1 MLTEPFRAVPDLV
14 GKSEPRLHTPFAEG
28 LESRGSEIIK
38 LAEQLGEPLMPWQQL
53 VVNESMKLK
62 ADGRWAFPQ
71 VGILVAR
78 QQGKSH
84 LMRLRILWG
93 LLNGEKLQILTAH
106 KLAVSL
112 EHFNQVVDTIEQHEF
127 LSSQLKRIR
136 RTNGQEEIQFLN
148 GSRFKVV
155 ANNAA
160 GRGYA
165 GAETIYMDELREHR
179 DYSAWS
185 AITKTQLAAKNPQL
199 YGFSNAGDATS
210 IVLNEL
216 RDRGLATIQGVKDSL
231 LWLEWSAPQNTN
243 ISLESARW
251 SNPAMGYTVHPDN
264 IEATFNEPEAV
275 VRTEVMCQWVDTLQS
290 PWSPNAWS
298 QCADPNLEVKPDPA
312 NQTFLAFDVTPRR
325 NQCSLVAAQVIGDKI
340 AIGLVQT
347 FDSDTAIDDLTIANA
362 VADWCRAYDIYEVG
376 YSKNTGQSVAARL
389 QNAGFRTEAIDG
401 RAFSAACDYMLMAME
416 NKRLVHKDEVTFNK
430 HISACARVPYA
441 EGGWL
446 IGRRASNANVSG
458 AVAAA
463 MAIYLASTKYNDTE
477 IQFA

>member
-1 MLTEPFRAVPDLV
+1 MQTDQAKSQLV
-14 GKSEPRLHTPFAEG
+14 GTSEPRLHTKYRDDLP
-28 LESRGSEIIK
+28 SRGQELID
-38 LAEQLGEPLMPWQQL
+38 LANKLGEPLMPWQEI
-53 VVNESMKLK
+53 VAIESMRTKD
-62 ADGRWAFPQ
+62 DGRWAFPQ

-93 LLNGEKLQILTAH
+93 LLNGEKLQILSAH

-112 EHFNQVVDTIEQHEF
+112 EHFNQLIDLVEQHEW
-127 LSSQLKRIR
+127 LATQVKKIR

-148 GSRFKVV
+148 GARFKVV

-165 GAETIYMDELREHR
+165 GAETIYLDELREHK

-185 AITKTQLAAKNPQL
+185 AITKTQLAAKNPAL

-231 LWLEWSAPQNTN
+231 LWLEWSAPPNTN
-243 ISLESARW
+243 ISLESAKW
-251 SNPAMGYTVHPDN
+251 ANPAMGRTVHPDN

-290 PWSPNAWS
+290 PWSPNAWN
-298 QCADPNLEVKPDPA
+298 QCAVPDLEVKPGE
-312 NQTFLAFDVTPRR
+312 QTFLAFDVTPRR
-325 NQCSLVAAQVIGDKI
+325 NQASLVAAQVIDGKI
-340 AIGLVQT
+340 ALGLVQT
-347 FDSDTAIDDLTIANA
+347 FDSDNALDDLLIANA
-362 VADWCRAYDIYEVG
+362 VAEWAKAYDVTEIA
-376 YSKNTGQSVAARL
+376 YSKNTGQAVAARL
-389 QNAGFRTEAIDG
+389 LSAGIVTTAIDG
-401 RAFSAACDYMLMAME
+401 RAFAMACDQMLSAME
-416 NKRLVHKDEVTFNK
+416 HKRLMHNDEVTFNK
-430 HISACARVPYA
+430 HISACARIPFA

-446 IGRRASNANVSG
+446 IGRRASNANVTG

-463 MAIYLASTKYNDTE
+463 MAISLASKPLSESDVMVL
-477 IQFA
+477 

>member
-1 MLTEPFRAVPDLV
+1 MQTDQAKSQLV
-14 GKSEPRLHTPFAEG
+14 GTSEPRLHTKYRDDLP
-28 LESRGSEIIK
+28 SRGEELID
-38 LAEQLGEPLMPWQQL
+38 LADKLGEPLMPWQEI
-53 VVNESMKLK
+53 VAIESMRTKD
-62 ADGRWAFPQ
+62 DGRWAFPQ

-93 LLNGEKLQILTAH
+93 LLNGEKLQILSAH

-112 EHFNQVVDTIEQHEF
+112 EHFNQLIDLVEQHEW
-127 LSSQLKRIR
+127 LATQVKKIR

-148 GSRFKVV
+148 GARFKVV

-165 GAETIYMDELREHR
+165 GAETIYLDELREHK

-185 AITKTQLAAKNPQL
+185 AITKTQLAAKNPAL

-231 LWLEWSAPQNTN
+231 LWLEWSAPPNTN
-243 ISLESARW
+243 ISLESAKW
-251 SNPAMGYTVHPDN
+251 ANPAMGRTVHPDN

-290 PWSPNAWS
+290 PWSPNAWN
-298 QCADPNLEVKPDPA
+298 QCAVPDLEVKP
-312 NQTFLAFDVTPRR
+312 NGQSTYLAFDVTPRR
-325 NQCSLVAAQVIGDKI
+325 NQASLVAAQVIDGKI
-340 AIGLVQT
+340 ALGLVQT
-347 FDSDTAIDDLTIANA
+347 FDSDNALDDLIIANA
-362 VADWCRAYDIYEVG
+362 VAEWARAYDITEIA
-376 YSKNTGQSVAARL
+376 YSKNTGQAVAARL
-389 QNAGFRTEAIDG
+389 LAAGIVTTAIDG
-401 RAFSAACDYMLMAME
+401 RAFAMACDQMLSAME
-416 NKRLVHKDEVTFNK
+416 HKRLMHNDEVTFNK
-430 HISACARVPYA
+430 HISACARIPFA

-446 IGRRASNANVSG
+446 IGRRASNANVTG

-463 MAIYLASTKYNDTE
+463 MAISLASKPISDTD
-477 IQFA
+477 IQFM

>member
-1 MLTEPFRAVPDLV
+1 METNSSQAQLV
-14 GKSEPRLHTPFAEG
+14 GKSEPRLHTPFAAD
-28 LESRGSEIIK
+28 LESRGHELMA
-38 LAEQLGEPLMPWQQL
+38 LADMLGEPLMPWQEL
-53 VVNESMKLK
+53 VANESMKLK

-93 LLNGEKLQILTAH
+93 LVNGEPLQILSAH

-136 RTNGQEEIQFLN
+136 RTNGQEEVQFTN
-148 GSRFKVV
+148 NARFKVV

-165 GAETIYMDELREHR
+165 GAETIYLDELREHK
-179 DYSAWS
+179 DYGAWA

-199 YGFSNAGDATS
+199 YAFSNAGDATS
-210 IVLNEL
+210 TVLNEL

-231 LWLEWSAPQNTN
+231 LWLEWSAPPNTN
-243 ISLESARW
+243 ISLESAAW
-251 SNPAMGYTVHPDN
+251 ANPAMGRTVHQDN
-264 IEATFNEPEAV
+264 IAATFNEPEPI

-290 PWSPNAWS
+290 PWSPNAWN
-298 QCADPNLEVKPDPA
+298 QCADPDLVVEPNEA
-312 NQTFLAFDVTPRR
+312 ATYLAFDVTPRR
-325 NQCSLVAAQVIGDKI
+325 NQASLVAAQVIDGKI
-340 AIGLVQT
+340 ALGLVQT
-347 FDSDTAIDDLTIANA
+347 FDSDTALDDLTIANA
-362 VADWCRAYDIYEVG
+362 VADWAKAYDVTEIA
-376 YSKNTGQSVAARL
+376 YSKNTGQAVAARL
-389 QNAGFRTEAIDG
+389 LAAGIQTTAIDG
-401 RAFSAACDYMLMAME
+401 RAFAMACDQMLSAME
-416 NKRLVHKDEVTFNK
+416 HGRLRHKDEVTFNK
-430 HISACARVPYA
+430 HISACARIPFA

-446 IGRRASNANVSG
+446 IGRRASNANVTG

-463 MAIYLASTKYNDTE
+463 MAISLASKPTSDTD
-477 IQFA
+477 IQFV